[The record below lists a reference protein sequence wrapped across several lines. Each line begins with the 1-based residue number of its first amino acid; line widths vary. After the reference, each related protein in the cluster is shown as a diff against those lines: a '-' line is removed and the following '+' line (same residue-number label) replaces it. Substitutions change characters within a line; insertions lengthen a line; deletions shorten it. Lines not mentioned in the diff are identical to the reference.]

1 MSYASQKGY
10 KGEIEP
16 DDNSPAVC
24 DDCWEKIHPSKHVD
38 LYEQAKEIVDKTK
51 KLS

>member
-10 KGEIEP
+10 LGEIEP